1 MNNTNRNISLFLIA
15 LAGLLSIIY
24 FIFSVFL
31 QIFNHQMIFNVLI
44 SKIIFLLLSCLSFFV
59 VYSMLKKSPEKIKN
73 IIFSFYQSFFIIF
86 LALVVGSYINFI
98 KYNSFLGEVLLASLF
113 AILVIF
119 LYSLIFSLTGFL
131 YNFSQKYIAL
141 FNTILGIIIIIC
153 AYFNF
158 PYTLNILILFLT
170 GHILSF
176 FYYRNPVHKPTQN
189 LLIFNYLVAL
199 PIFVI
204 LSLKLEFY
212 YQVYFL
218 FFVLEFSLLYFF
230 KKTSPKYNKY
240 LLLYNIL
247 LTPLFICLLF

>member
-1 MNNTNRNISLFLIA
+1 MINNNTQ
-15 LAGLLSIIY
+15 SI
-24 FIFSVFL
+24 V
-31 QIFNHQMIFNVLI
+31 
-44 SKIIFLLLSCLSFFV
+44 
-59 VYSMLKKSPEKIKN
+59 MLKERLEKTKN

-98 KYNSFLGEVLLASLF
+98 KYDSFLGEVLLASLF
-113 AILVIF
+113 ALPVIF
-119 LYSLIFSLTGFL
+119 LYSLVFSLTGFL

-141 FNTILGIIIIIC
+141 FNAVLGIIIIIC
-153 AYFNF
+153 AFFNF

-170 GHILSF
+170 GHILSS
-176 FYYRNPVHKPTQN
+176 FYYRNPAHKPTQN

-212 YQVYFL
+212 YQVYVL

-230 KKTSPKYNKY
+230 KKNSSKYNKY
-240 LLLYNIL
+240 LWLYNIILIL
-247 LTPLFICLLF
+247 LLVCLFFKNL